1 MNRNSGDEFIHHTP
15 IENWMLHD
23 AFERE
28 YINLIGEHVEYMDA
42 IVDHT
47 IEKEHLV

>member
-1 MNRNSGDEFIHHTP
+1 
-15 IENWMLHD
+15 MLHD

-42 IVDHT
+42 NIVDHT
-47 IEKEHLV
+47 IEQEHLV